1 MRARGRLSRC
11 ETGFLS
17 CPRELARGV
26 IVEKEGALR
35 KLMEQR
41 CGVAEALEKCNAGE
55 GEKGSAYGQS
65 SWYKMQ
71 EKL

>member
-1 MRARGRLSRC
+1 
-11 ETGFLS
+11 
-17 CPRELARGV
+17 
-26 IVEKEGALR
+26 
-35 KLMEQR
+35 MEQR